1 MDKSENIQVNL
12 FSLRDE
18 KYRLFNAKLL
28 PTLPF
33 EKVIGVRTPVIKAL
47 AKELSGT
54 EEGENFLKDLPH
66 EYFEENNLH
75 AFLIERI
82 TDPERCMEEL
92 EKFLPYVDNW
102 ATCDQMSPK
111 AIVKDKDKLKN
122 KALEWIHS
130 PHTYTVRYGILT
142 LMRYFLDKDFSTQF
156 LAEVAAVRSDE
167 YYVNMMCAWY
177 FATALAKQYAAAIT
191 YLEEGTLPL
200 WVHNKAIQKSVES
213 YRINSDKKTYL
224 KTLKRKE
231 K

>member
-1 MDKSENIQVNL
+1 MNKAENIQKKL

-33 EKVIGVRTPVIKAL
+33 EKVIGVRTPDLKTL

-54 EEGENFLKDLPH
+54 EDGENFLKALPH

-82 TDPERCMEEL
+82 TDPERCMKEL

-111 AIVKDKDKLKN
+111 AIAKDKDKLKN
-122 KALEWIHS
+122 KALEWLHS
-130 PHTYTVRYGILT
+130 HHTYTVRYGILT
-142 LMRYFLDKDFSTQF
+142 LMRYFLDEDFSTQF

-177 FATALAKQYAAAIT
+177 FATALAKQYTSAIT
-191 YLEEGTLPL
+191 YIEERTLPP
-200 WVHNKAIQKSVES
+200 WVHNKSIQKSVES
-213 YRINSDKKTYL
+213 YRIADDKKEYL
-224 KTLKRKE
+224 KTLRIKSK
-231 K
+231 